1 MSMTLDRAIRTVRTR
16 RDPRTHPRR
25 GARSSRRL
33 ERLAHAAS
41 AFSVA
46 PVRYAARPVTADALV
61 RRSCSTCPPGSK
73 CCGSYT
79 AFCCTLPGGN
89 NFGCPPNTFVGGWWQ
104 CNYGKAA
111 LCGTTNMRYYLD
123 CSMNPGAACPGGC
136 HCGGQSCSNFKT
148 CCVVFRYGNCNTQ
161 IPHVTPIQ
169 CRLVT
174 CVIPCRI
181 DCVNCNCSVA
191 VDQHTCLHEAG
202 CL

>member
-1 MSMTLDRAIRTVRTR
+1 MSATLDRAIRTVRIR

-25 GARSSRRL
+25 DARRTRRL
-33 ERLAHAAS
+33 ERLARAAS
-41 AFSVA
+41 AVSVA
-46 PVRYAARPVTADALV
+46 PVRYATRPVTADALV
-61 RRSCSTCPPGSK
+61 HRSCSTCPPGSR

-136 HCGGQSCSNFKT
+136 HCGSQNCANFKT

-161 IPHVTPIQ
+161 IPQVTPIQ

-181 DCVNCNCSVA
+181 DCLDCNCSVA

>member
-1 MSMTLDRAIRTVRTR
+1 MRAVLDRAVRIVASAPPDTVR
-16 RDPRTHPRR
+16 PRR
-25 GARSSRRL
+25 RGL
-33 ERLAHAAS
+33 ERFAHAAS

-46 PVRYAARPVTADALV
+46 PISYATRPVDASAV
-61 RRSCSTCPPGSK
+61 VHRTCASCPPGSR

-79 AFCCTLPGGN
+79 AFCCTLPGGS
-89 NFGCPPNTFVGGWWQ
+89 NFGCPPHTFVGGWWQ
-104 CNYGKAA
+104 CNYGSGG
-111 LCGTTNMRYYLD
+111 LCGTTNLRYYLD
-123 CSMNPGAACPGGC
+123 CSIDPGRACPGGC
-136 HCGGQSCSNFKT
+136 HCGDQRCDNFKT

-181 DCVNCNCSVA
+181 DCLTCNCNA
-191 VDQHTCLHEAG
+191 AYDQHTCTHEAG

>member
-1 MSMTLDRAIRTVRTR
+1 
-16 RDPRTHPRR
+16 
-25 GARSSRRL
+25 
-33 ERLAHAAS
+33 
-41 AFSVA
+41 
-46 PVRYAARPVTADALV
+46 
-61 RRSCSTCPPGSK
+61 
-73 CCGSYT
+73 
-79 AFCCTLPGGN
+79 
-89 NFGCPPNTFVGGWWQ
+89 
-104 CNYGKAA
+104 
-111 LCGTTNMRYYLD
+111 MRYYLD

-181 DCVNCNCSVA
+181 DCLDCNCSVA

>member
-1 MSMTLDRAIRTVRTR
+1 MTARVLDGAMRLAS
-16 RDPRTHPRR
+16 RR
-25 GARSSRRL
+25 GLGRGRRPARI
-33 ERLAHAAS
+33 AA
-41 AFSVA
+41 AAAAGVVA
-46 PVRYAARPVTADALV
+46 PLAYASRPVTADALI
-61 RRSCSTCPPGSK
+61 RRTCSSCPAGSK

-89 NFGCPPNTFVGGWWQ
+89 NFGCPPHTFVGGWWQ

-136 HCGGQSCSNFKT
+136 HCGDQNCSNFKT

-181 DCVNCNCSVA
+181 DCLNCNCSVA

>member
-1 MSMTLDRAIRTVRTR
+1 VRAVLDRAVRIVASAPPDTVR
-16 RDPRTHPRR
+16 PRR
-25 GARSSRRL
+25 RGL
-33 ERLAHAAS
+33 ERFAHAAS

-46 PVRYAARPVTADALV
+46 PISYAARPVDASAVV
-61 RRSCSTCPPGSK
+61 RRTCASCPPGSR

-79 AFCCTLPGGN
+79 AFCCTLPGGS
-89 NFGCPPNTFVGGWWQ
+89 NFGCPPHTFVGGWWQ
-104 CNYGKAA
+104 CNYGSGG
-111 LCGTTNMRYYLD
+111 LCGTTNLRYYLD
-123 CSMNPGAACPGGC
+123 CSIDPGRACPGGC
-136 HCGGQSCSNFKT
+136 HCGDQRCDNFKT

-181 DCVNCNCSVA
+181 DCLTCNCNA
-191 VDQHTCLHEAG
+191 AYDQHTCTHEAG

>member
-1 MSMTLDRAIRTVRTR
+1 MSATLDRAIRTVRTR
-16 RDPRTHPRR
+16 RDPRTPPRR
-25 GARSSRRL
+25 EARQMRRL

-41 AFSVA
+41 AVSVA
-46 PVRYAARPVTADALV
+46 PVGYATRPVTADALV
-61 RRSCSTCPPGSK
+61 HRSCSTCPPGSR

-136 HCGGQSCSNFKT
+136 HCGNQSCANFKT
-148 CCVVFRYGNCNTQ
+148 CCVVFRYGNCNTH

-181 DCVNCNCSVA
+181 GCLDCNCSVA

>member
-1 MSMTLDRAIRTVRTR
+1 MSVTLDRAIRTVRTR

-25 GARSSRRL
+25 GARSSGRL

-61 RRSCSTCPPGSK
+61 RRTCSTCPPGSR

-123 CSMNPGAACPGGC
+123 CSMKPGAACPGGC
-136 HCGGQSCSNFKT
+136 HCGSQNCSNFKT

-181 DCVNCNCSVA
+181 DCLNCNCSVA